1 MGVNRTLLY
10 AGVFLVAIG
19 GVVVATDLGVVDEAV
34 LADILS
40 LWPLGVIALGLGL
53 VLRRTRISLSG
64 GMLAA
69 AVPGL
74 LVGSAFAAA
83 PRFTDFCGMGGEL
96 VPVTTQQGT
105 LGEATSVRVTL
116 ECGSLDVGTAEGDD
130 WQLVARATEGGR
142 APSILPQPGRLAIA
156 STNNEGWLTGGRD
169 DWALTLPTAAL
180 VEVFL
185 DINAGRGDID
195 LAGATID
202 RLHVGAN
209 AADVH
214 VDLSTA
220 TIAEL
225 TGEVD
230 FGSLSVRLP
239 DGDLVGAFTV
249 NAGRIQICTPPDLG
263 LRVVADESMG
273 DVSIDGRH
281 LGRTNYVSANYDTA
295 EHRADLEIHADFGAV
310 EINPIGGCR

>member
-1 MGVNRTLLY
+1 MRVNRTLLY
-10 AGVFLVAIG
+10 AGIFLVAVG
-19 GVVVATDLGVVDEAV
+19 GVVVAADLALVDEAL

-105 LGEATSVRVTL
+105 VDEATSVSVTL
-116 ECGSLDVGTAEGDD
+116 ECGSLDVGTAEGAD
-130 WQLVARATEGGR
+130 WQLDARATEDVS

-156 STNNEGWLTGGRD
+156 STNEEGWLTGGRD
-169 DWALTLPTAAL
+169 DWDLTLPTAAL
-180 VEVFL
+180 VEVSL
-185 DINAGRGDID
+185 YINAGRGDVD

-202 RLHVGAN
+202 RFHVGAK

-214 VDLSTA
+214 VDASTA

-225 TGEVD
+225 TGYVD
-230 FGSLSVRLP
+230 FGSLAVRLP
-239 DGDLVGAFTV
+239 DDDLIGAFTV
-249 NAGRIQICTPPDLG
+249 HAGRIQICTPPDLG
-263 LRVVADESMG
+263 LRIVAEHSMG
-273 DVSIDGRH
+273 DVSVDGRH
-281 LGRTNYVSANYDTA
+281 LGRTNYVSANYDTT
-295 EHRADLEIHADFGAV
+295 EHRADLEISVDFGSV
-310 EINPIGGCR
+310 EINPIGGCK